1 MVPFAFI
8 FMWGMKANGSLLHY
22 CINLINLSIFIFC
35 MYIFVLNFQE
45 EEEEDCAVLCCILLA
60 KAIVS
65 VQLWCFETL

>member
-1 MVPFAFI
+1 
-8 FMWGMKANGSLLHY
+8 
-22 CINLINLSIFIFC
+22 

-45 EEEEDCAVLCCILLA
+45 EEEEEDCAVLCCIFLA